1 MSCPWCRILVVA
13 VVALTDFAVYIYD
26 VHVVGHSAPV
36 SYPAHISG
44 AIVGLLVGIVC
55 LKNLRWEKYERII
68 WIISILVFS
77 VLMLIAIVFSIAVPE
92 HFTGVAVSGIG
103 CISQE
108 VL

>member
-1 MSCPWCRILVVA
+1 MVVA

-26 VHVVGHSAPV
+26 VHVVGHNAPI

-44 AIVGLLVGIVC
+44 AITGLLVGIVC
-55 LKNLRWEKYERII
+55 LKNLRWQKYERII
-68 WIISILVFS
+68 WFVSIFVFS
-77 VLMLIAIVFSIAVPE
+77 GLMLIAIVFSISVPN